1 MAKWDARG
9 FWDLTG
15 RKEELELPPV
25 LFLVCYPT
33 FITQACDRI
42 QEHPHILAHTIRNL
56 SAQPL
61 IASWQLS
68 DHDFVM
74 PILYSL
80 LTAPWKVCFENLSP
94 RWPLASTHTPRQ
106 TLELSLY
113 YTYTRI
119 NSLQATPLCFTFSAH
134 CQECRVF
141 ACACLCV
148 CHSLCVMPIAH
159 WGGI

>member
-1 MAKWDARG
+1 MRCSGLLGLYCEGRG
-9 FWDLTG
+9 AG
-15 RKEELELPPV
+15 VAPCV
-25 LFLVCYPT
+25 AFLACYPT
-33 FITQACDRI
+33 FITRACDRI
-42 QEHPHILAHTIRNL
+42 QEHPHILAHTICNL

-68 DHDFVM
+68 DHDCVM

-94 RWPLASTHTPRQ
+94 LWPLTSTHTPRQ

-119 NSLQATPLCFTFSAH
+119 NSLPATLLCFTFSAH
-134 CQECRVF
+134 CQECQVF
-141 ACACLCV
+141 ACACVCV
-148 CHSLCVMPIAH
+148 CLSLCV
-159 WGGI
+159 